1 MRVLL
6 IGGSGFIGQRVV
18 ERLHQRGHE
27 VVIFHRGHTDAIE
40 DEDVERITGNR
51 LEIDQHI
58 AAIEAARA
66 DAAIDF
72 LPWNDRDTRRVI
84 DALHGRV
91 ERVVHLSS
99 GDVYR
104 AWGNFLTGAYGEP
117 IPLCEEAP
125 LRADLYPYAGVRPG
139 MEDYDKILAERA
151 ILAAYFDRGYPG
163 VILRLPMVYGP
174 NDPHHRTW
182 EIVRRILDGRRR
194 LLMGSH
200 EAAWLWHRG
209 YVDDVAFA
217 IVLAAER
224 TSAIGQTY
232 NVGSER
238 THTMAAWAR
247 AIGDALGW
255 QGEIVLAPQGEL
267 PPHLQKPYT
276 YQQHIVYDTTKIRR
290 ELGYY
295 EPTDP
300 EEALRRTVA
309 WQYVNPPA
317 NGAAGKIDYAAEDA
331 ALRQLAREAAV

>member
-6 IGGSGFIGQRVV
+6 IGGSGFIGQCVV
-18 ERLHQRGHE
+18 KRLHQRGHE
-27 VVIFHRGHTDAIE
+27 VVIFHRGHTDTPE
-40 DEDVERITGNR
+40 DNEVEHITGNR

-58 AAIEAARA
+58 ETIKAARA

-72 LPWNDRDTRRVI
+72 LPWNDTDTQRVI
-84 DALHGRV
+84 DTLHGHV
-91 ERVVHLSS
+91 ERAVHLSS

-104 AWGNFLTGAYGEP
+104 AWGNFLTGSYGEP

-125 LRADLYPYAGVRPG
+125 LRPDLYPYAGARPG

-151 ILAAYFDRGYPG
+151 VLSAYLDQGYPG

-174 NDPHHRTW
+174 GDPHHRTW
-182 EIVRRILDGRRR
+182 EIVRRIRDGRHH
-194 LLMGSH
+194 LLMDSQ

-209 YVDDVAFA
+209 YVDDVAFS

-224 TSAIGQTY
+224 TSAIGQIY
-232 NVGSER
+232 NVGSVR
-238 THTMAAWAR
+238 THTIAAWAR
-247 AIGDALGW
+247 AIGDALDW
-255 QGEIVLAPQGEL
+255 EGEIVLTSQAKL

-300 EEALRRTVA
+300 DEALQRTVA
-309 WQYVNPPA
+309 WQRDNPPA
-317 NGAAGKIDYAAEDA
+317 DGANGKADYEAEDA
-331 ALRQLAREAAV
+331 VLREITGEAVV